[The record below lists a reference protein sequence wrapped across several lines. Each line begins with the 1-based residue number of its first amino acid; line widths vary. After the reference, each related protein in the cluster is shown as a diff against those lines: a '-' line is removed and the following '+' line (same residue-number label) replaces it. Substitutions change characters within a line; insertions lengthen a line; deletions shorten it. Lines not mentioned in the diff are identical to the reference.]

1 MQGDAHFNLSSA
13 KIQLFLEEKENKSTK
28 RLFFLNLYSNY
39 SILHKIESAIGIFS
53 HKIMGTL
60 FAYLKGNLYFCNH
73 KTITTM
79 DKKYEKPKDEP
90 VMANEQTAPFVAGG
104 TEVLQKEVPF
114 DAPCQYSIAE
124 VKNMLLQNR
133 IDYKNGNY
141 HSMTEVDKIM
151 EQWC

>member
-28 RLFFLNLYSNY
+28 RLFFLNLYSNNPV
-39 SILHKIESAIGIFS
+39 LHKNKSAIGIFS

-60 FAYLKGNLYFCNH
+60 FAYLRGNLYFCNH

-104 TEVLQKEVPF
+104 TEVLPKEVPF

>member
-28 RLFFLNLYSNY
+28 RLFFQNLYSNY
-39 SILHKIESAIGIFS
+39 SILHKIENTIGIFF

-104 TEVLQKEVPF
+104 TEVLPKEVPF